1 MATVALVMQRI
12 NNGVVNMMA
21 TGFTQERC
29 VVGVAGG
36 AHKVIT
42 WHLFY
47 LICNEIGAIISNK
60 VKFIKLPD
68 FFIRLQLPC
77 NCSASHHKMAQQQFV
92 NIPKDVV
99 FLITNSQ
106 QQQNPNNTSIN

>member
-68 FFIRLQLPC
+68 FFYQVAAPMQLQCFPPQNGPTTIRKHFQGCCL
-77 NCSASHHKMAQQQFV
+77 F
-92 NIPKDVV
+92 
-99 FLITNSQ
+99 
-106 QQQNPNNTSIN
+106 NNK